1 MVSLRLWVHGVP
13 RIARRVQHVPRT
25 FQSAGRYGDIVE
37 RQHWVDTTAV
47 RRAASRLPGREL
59 RREQII
65 EAALSAIEENGP
77 HALTGQIADK
87 AGLGR
92 THFYRHFASKEELDL
107 AVARH
112 VHRELTAKI
121 RLTLDVRDRR

>member
-77 HALTGQIADK
+77 VWDAHTSTATSQVKKNLILPWLVTSTANS
-87 AGLGR
+87 LR
-92 THFYRHFASKEELDL
+92 RFA
-107 AVARH
+107 
-112 VHRELTAKI
+112 
-121 RLTLDVRDRR
+121 